1 MGGQIIDASIVA
13 VPKQRNSREE
23 NARIKAGETPAG
35 WEDKPAKRRQKDVEA
50 RWTKK
55 HGKSHYGYKNHVNV
69 DRRHKLVRRYHVSD
83 AAEHDSQV
91 LDDILDGDNTALG
104 VWADSAYRSAEIEA
118 ALKEKGFA
126 EPDPSQ
132 GPAATSR

>member
-35 WEDKPAKRRQKDVEA
+35 WEDKPAKRRQDVEA

-55 HGKSHYGYKNHVNV
+55 HGKSHYGYKHT
-69 DRRHKLVRRYHVSD
+69 SWCGAPCED
-83 AAEHDSQV
+83 AAEH
-91 LDDILDGDNTALG
+91 
-104 VWADSAYRSAEIEA
+104 A
-118 ALKEKGFA
+118 AKSSTISWMGTRLWVVGGQRLPK
-126 EPDPSQ
+126 
-132 GPAATSR
+132 SRRR